1 MTYQALC
8 DIIIKTDHY
17 RQEMRMRINIV
28 TEFEGAE
35 KLTRVWAREEWE
47 IDFFAQPYEAA
58 RCTISFAATELEN
71 HLRKILTNCVIGVS
85 NLPEPEAFNVYLI
98 SKSTSG
104 RGENYSLIPR
114 ADGIEISGE
123 GRVGV
128 LYGVY
133 ELLKLQGFR
142 WIEPGDVGEYKPDAR
157 STLTIPDSTLEF
169 RTTSAVGRGFSIDGR
184 LNENEELLLWMARN
198 RLNVYFNFPNTCR
211 YMHKLGFI
219 IRDGGHIFEGILA
232 PDAVTQSGKTMFE
245 EHEEWYGLPES
256 GVRSS
261 ATALRTQ
268 FCVAR
273 NDLLDYL
280 SDALLR
286 KINREWREA
295 EEINVWGFDTWGGIC
310 TCEGCRKIGNASDQM
325 LYMAS
330 YFRRYLNKKRRTGE
344 LSRDVRMVLCAYEG
358 SATVVAPKNPIPQ
371 NLVEAGDHVLFAP
384 IVRCYEHGFGDAEC
398 SYNRE
403 YDANLAE
410 WNKVKGDL
418 QMSALEYYNVSKF
431 EDLPLLFLDTM
442 KRDFLHYYER
452 GMRGFSYMHIPMVNW
467 GVRALTHLLYAE
479 LSWNVFVDTERV
491 VEEYLGVR
499 YGTHASR
506 MRKVY
511 GEISDASKSVSSW
524 RAWKRKNLLSR
535 LSFWDGGI
543 PDAPLEYDDH
553 FESPEK
559 FALIGGRVVSL
570 WNSALAEVEV
580 IILEEKNKPQETCNA
595 IGTINPIELMRL
607 KNPRA
612 LLAHLLDDKRGLI
625 YGRDS
630 YELEYYLALYHEAL
644 RTEDTE
650 HAEEYWRSIE
660 ECELRLES
668 YYLPATYTVGLI
680 SMISKD
686 ALTRTQLADVVTR
699 CRAQRIKLGI

>member
-1 MTYQALC
+1 M
-8 DIIIKTDHY
+8 K
-17 RQEMRMRINIV
+17 INIV
-28 TEFEGAE
+28 TEFEGASR
-35 KLTRVWAREEWE
+35 LTRVWARDEWN
-47 IDFFAQPYEAA
+47 IDFFAQPEEGA
-58 RCTISFAATELEN
+58 RCTVSFAAVELAD
-71 HLRKILTNCVIGVS
+71 HLEKMLVDSVIGIS
-85 NLPEPEAFNVYLI
+85 DRPDSDAFNIYLVAK
-98 SKSTSG
+98 SKKV
-104 RGENYSLIPR
+104 RGENYSLIPC
-114 ADGIEISGE
+114 DGGIEIVGE

-142 WIEPGDVGEYKPDAR
+142 WIEPGDVGEYKPMKR
-157 STLTIPDSTLEF
+157 GELTLPTEAHSF
-169 RTTSAVGRGFSIDGR
+169 VTTSPVGRGFSIDGR

-330 YFRRYLNKKRRTGE
+330 YFRNHLNKKRRTGE

-384 IVRCYEHGFGDAEC
+384 IVRCYEHGFGDTDC

-403 YDANLAE
+403 YDAHLAE
-410 WNKVKGDL
+410 WNRVKGEL
-418 QMSALEYYNVSKF
+418 GMSALEYYNVSKF
-431 EDLPLLFLDTM
+431 EDLPLLFLGTM
-442 KRDFLHYYER
+442 KRDFLHYHER

-479 LSWNVFVDTERV
+479 LSWDAFVDTDRV
-491 VEEYLGVR
+491 IEEYLGVR
-499 YGTHASR
+499 YGSYADR

-511 GEISDASKSVSSW
+511 DDISRASESVSSW

-535 LSFWDGGI
+535 LSAWDGGI
-543 PDAPLEYDDH
+543 PTEPLEYDDH
-553 FESPEK
+553 FKSPEI
-559 FALIGGRVVSL
+559 FARIGGETVSL
-570 WNSALAEVEV
+570 WNSALANVEA
-580 IILEEKNKPQETCNA
+580 IIKEEKMNPAEDTVA
-595 IGTINPIELMRL
+595 ADAVNPIELMKL

-625 YGRDS
+625 YGRDT
-630 YELEYYLALYHEAL
+630 YELEYNLALYHEAL
-644 RTEDTE
+644 RTTNKGLSDELWE
-650 HAEEYWRSIE
+650 RVE
-660 ECELRLES
+660 ECEQRLES
-668 YYLPATYTVGLI
+668 YYLPATYTVSLI
-680 SMISKD
+680 AMISKD
-686 ALTRTQLADVVTR
+686 ALTRTQLGDVVMR
-699 CRAQRIKLGI
+699 CRAQRIKRGI